1 MQGAGQVFGE
11 YCQYDELDGQL
22 MTGSFMD
29 YVMPRAHLLPPLSAA
44 HHTTPSPNNPLGA
57 KGVGEAGTTGA
68 LPACMNAVMDALRFA
83 GVSHFDM
90 PATPARIWSA
100 LAATKQSNERPRRQR
115 PVLL

>member
-1 MQGAGQVFGE
+1 
-11 YCQYDELDGQL
+11 
-22 MTGSFMD
+22 
-29 YVMPRAHLLPPLSAA
+29 
-44 HHTTPSPNNPLGA
+44 
-57 KGVGEAGTTGA
+57 
-68 LPACMNAVMDALRFA
+68 MNAVMDALRFA